1 MKLSIIVPVYQV
13 EKFLERCVDS
23 LLDQKDFS
31 DYEIILVDDGS
42 ADESSQT
49 CDEYLLKCDRI
60 RVVHKKNGGLS
71 DARNY
76 GLDAACGEYVWFVDS
91 DDFIRENCISELI
104 DFADDRYADVVS
116 FNFSYIQDQYSVR
129 ENDIFVDI
137 GDRVVTGSE
146 WLSSGYRS
154 EKIIMAACF
163 NIFRK
168 ALITENRLYFKT
180 GVFHEDEEWT
190 PRVLYHANRVAQFPK
205 SIYGY
210 YIRSGSI
217 TNDAAKHRRASL
229 DLIEN
234 CEALKEFGARIDDQE
249 LKQLFENN
257 IVTLALSA
265 YFIGDLIDRHDWI
278 CDLISDLCKQ
288 KRNSRKVKVFKT
300 FPRGYI
306 ALNKL
311 TKQLGR
317 VKKAGRSVCSFA
329 RKCRDYAK
337 QKIHKFARK
346 QFVCKKQVAD
356 LKNHRFSIISS
367 TCNGGVITSELR
379 EQFRTPTINL
389 FLSPADY
396 LKFAENLEYYL
407 SLDVVEKTNSF
418 ERFPV
423 GTIGD
428 VTLNFMHYHSFD
440 EARRK
445 WNERKK
451 RVNYDDLFFMMAEK
465 DGCTPEMVRQF
476 DSLPYQNKV
485 IFTANEYP
493 DCASAVCVAPDA
505 KNGEAPIMTDYV
517 GLTHRIYDKYFDY
530 VGWLNGSGV

>member
-13 EKFLERCVDS
+13 EEYLERCVDS
-23 LLDQKDFS
+23 LLDQNDFS

-42 ADESSQT
+42 ADESGRM

-60 RVVHKKNGGLS
+60 KVVHKMNGGLS

-76 GLDAACGEYVWFVDS
+76 GLDVACGEYVWFVDS
-91 DDFIRENCISELI
+91 DDFIRENCISELM
-104 DFADDRYADVVS
+104 DFADDRHADVVS

-137 GDRVVTGSE
+137 GDNVITGKE
-146 WLSSGYRS
+146 WLKRGYQS
-154 EKIIMAACF
+154 ERIIMAAWK
-163 NIFRK
+163 NLYRRSLLTDHELTFRK
-168 ALITENRLYFKT
+168 GFY
-180 GVFHEDEEWT
+180 HEDEEWT
-190 PRVLYHANRVAQFPK
+190 PRVLYHADHVTQFPR

-265 YFIGDLIDRHDWI
+265 YFIGDLVDRHDWI

-288 KRNSRKVKVFKT
+288 KRNSRKVKFFKA

-306 ALNKL
+306 ALNKF
-311 TKQLGR
+311 TKLLGR
-317 VKKAGRSVCSFA
+317 VKKVGSGVSVFV
-329 RKCRDYAK
+329 RKCGDYAK

-346 QFVCKKQVAD
+346 QIVCKKQVAG
-356 LKNHRFSIISS
+356 LKNHTFSIISS
-367 TCNGGVITSELR
+367 NCNGGVITSELR

-389 FLSPADY
+389 FMSPADY
-396 LKFAENLEYYL
+396 LKFAVNLEYYL

-418 ERFPV
+418 KSFPV

-440 EARRK
+440 EARKK

-451 RVNYDDLFFMMAEK
+451 RVNFDDLFFMMAEK
-465 DGCTPEMVRQF
+465 DGCTPEMVREF
-476 DSLPYQNKV
+476 DSLPYKNKV

-517 GLTHRIYDKYFDY
+517 SLTHRIYDKYFDY
-530 VGWLNGSGV
+530 VGWLNG